1 MRHETDR
8 AAQAVQAVQ
17 EAKQELRQRIRAGR
31 RSVLADERSRRDAAI
46 ADHLLALLE
55 GHTDRTVAAFAGLP
69 GEPGGAGLPDTLR
82 DAGLEVWLPVVP
94 GPARPLSWLPY
105 RGSHSI
111 RRGTFGIAEPS
122 ETPEFPSPIS
132 TVDLSGRVSTL
143 VIPALA
149 VDRDGTRLGQGGG
162 YYDRTFSILTGRGE
176 PGRLVAVV
184 DHSEFGV
191 DVPRTGHDASVQIV
205 VTNSGIFPTSAG
217 NRAPR

>member
-1 MRHETDR
+1 MRHETDHAAR
-8 AAQAVQAVQ
+8 AVRA
-17 EAKQELRQRIRAGR
+17 AKQELRQHIRAGR
-31 RSVLADERSRRDAAI
+31 RAVPPGERSHRDAAI
-46 ADHLLALLE
+46 ADHLRVLLD
-55 GHTDRTVAAFAGLP
+55 GDADRAVAAFAGLP

-82 DAGLEVWLPVVP
+82 DAGFEIWLPVVP

-105 RGSHSI
+105 RGAQST

-132 TVDLSGRVSTL
+132 TMDLSGRVSTL

-162 YYDRTFSILTGRGE
+162 YYDRTFSVLTGCGE
-176 PGRLVAVV
+176 PGTLVAVV

-205 VTNSGIFPTSAG
+205 VTDSGIFPTSTG
-217 NRAPR
+217 DRPPR